1 MAGWKTTID
10 SLDVDELRTVPAD
23 LSKLS
28 NVVDNDFLKKNV
40 YDKLVI
46 KVNAIDSK
54 IPSNIGLITKAEYDS
69 EKQGLWKSIDGIDK
83 KILNISGLQ
92 HKKYKDRKQDTWCYW
107 SSGY

>member
-54 IPSNIGLITKAEYDS
+54 IPSNIGLITKAQYDS
-69 EKQGLWKSIDGIDK
+69 EKQGLWKSIDDIDK